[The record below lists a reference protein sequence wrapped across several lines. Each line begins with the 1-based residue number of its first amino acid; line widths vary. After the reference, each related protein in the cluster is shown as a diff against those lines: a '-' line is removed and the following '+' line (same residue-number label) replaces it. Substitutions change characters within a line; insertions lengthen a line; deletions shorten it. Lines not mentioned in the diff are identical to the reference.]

1 MIFIFSI
8 FVAGAIVF
16 YNHYQ
21 QSNIAEAI
29 AADIPKARRNCLVA
43 TDKVRMPTG
52 GVVEL
57 LPTEEGL
64 EIRTARWMPKG
75 ICRGTILLCQGYTE
89 FLEKYDEVVEELL
102 DRNFAIVTFD
112 WRGQGL
118 SSRLIRDPQKGHI
131 TSFADFIK
139 DAELIYQKIVVPK
152 MPAPYH
158 IMGHSM
164 GGHLAF
170 RVLQEFPNHY
180 TKAILCAPFFGWSP
194 NFGAGKLNSMVVI
207 IITNLMKAF
216 GFSQA
221 YAYGATPP
229 SKAKTLPGQTS
240 DRVRFQKRV
249 RFYEVE
255 PHLLMG
261 GPTWNWILESTKSL
275 ALILQAKRI
284 AKIQT
289 PILLASG
296 AKDEIVDPQSHHTI
310 VAKSKKIR
318 LVDFPTSMHEIL
330 MEQDG
335 IRDTFWQEFD
345 QFMGLKMMNEKFAER

>member
-1 MIFIFSI
+1 MIFIFLI
-8 FVAGAIVF
+8 LLTGAIVC

-21 QSNIAEAI
+21 QSSISEAI
-29 AADIPKARRNCLVA
+29 AVDIPRAQRNCLIA
-43 TDKVRMPTG
+43 TDKISMPKG

-57 LPTEEGL
+57 LTTKEAL
-64 EIRTARWMPKG
+64 EIRTVRWIPQEN
-75 ICRGTILLCQGYTE
+75 CRGTIVLCQGYTE
-89 FLEKYDEVVEELL
+89 FLEKYDEVVQELL
-102 DRNFAIVTFD
+102 DRNFAVLTFD

-118 SSRLIRDPQKGHI
+118 SSRLITDPQKGHI
-131 TSFADFIK
+131 TSFADFMI
-139 DAELIYQKIVVPK
+139 DAELIYQKIVLPK

-170 RVLQEFPNHY
+170 RVLQEFPKHY

-194 NFGAGKLNSMVVI
+194 NFGAGKLNSLVVI
-207 IITNLMKAF
+207 ILTNLMKAF
-216 GFSQA
+216 GYSQS

-229 SKAKTLPGQTS
+229 SLDKTLPGQTS
-240 DRVRFQKRV
+240 DRVRFQRRV
-249 RFYEVE
+249 TFYEVE

-275 ALILQAKRI
+275 QLILQPKRI
-284 AKIQT
+284 ANIQT

-296 AKDEIVDPQSHHTI
+296 AKDEIVDPQSHH
-310 VAKSKKIR
+310 KINAISDKIT

-330 MEQDG
+330 MEQDD
-335 IRDTFWQEFD
+335 IRAAFWQEFD
-345 QFMGLKMMNEKFAER
+345 QFMG